1 MKGGGASPMPCSSV
15 FAIGKK
21 ESVKLKTPL
30 LVFLFISFLHVKVFP
45 NSSLDIELGSRQV
58 RDKKVYRRKGIGDCS
73 LLSFFIILFPSYKG
87 GYP

>member
-1 MKGGGASPMPCSSV
+1 MPCSSV

-21 ESVKLKTPL
+21 ESVKLKKTPSSFL
-30 LVFLFISFLHVKVFP
+30 LFTSFLHVKVFP